1 MFHVSFLF
9 HLWVIGCFWEITDL
23 FYIFKCCA
31 DSCSYC
37 AFITFPL
44 LAILTVP
51 LEIHGLGHCIIT
63 CEICPPFWSLQGQ
76 SSVSL
81 NLLLLSTSLTSFF
94 FLLSLVFALVLW
106 IYTDVLTLGFWCLAW
121 LFYFWWWVIFLS
133 IYNYYFNC
141 VPQILMYRPFVPIWF

>member
-1 MFHVSFLF
+1 MIFFLNFKNMFHVSFLF

-94 FLLSLVFALVLW
+94 FAIPCFCLGSLYLHWCSDFRFLMPSLVILILV
-106 IYTDVLTLGFWCLAW
+106 VGNFS
-121 LFYFWWWVIFLS
+121 FYL
-133 IYNYYFNC
+133 
-141 VPQILMYRPFVPIWF
+141 

>member
-1 MFHVSFLF
+1 MIWFFLNFKNMFHVSFLF

-94 FLLSLVFALVLW
+94 FAIPCFCLGSLDLHWCSDFRFLMPSLVILFLV
-106 IYTDVLTLGFWCLAW
+106 VGNFS
-121 LFYFWWWVIFLS
+121 FYL
-133 IYNYYFNC
+133 
-141 VPQILMYRPFVPIWF
+141 